1 MHDEHDGHGRLD
13 SHGGGGHHPGDAGNN
28 DQLERNGQAGL
39 PPGLDALKNA
49 IRQIVKDECY
59 PLEAEFL
66 AHPTQEGIHDPGA
79 PRGIAEALSGI
90 LGVLPEDKWA
100 HLNKISKDT
109 GIYTSF
115 VPEEY
120 GGGGT
125 GALGQVVLDEEVH
138 KSIVQL
144 PTSPVPMMMIG
155 SCTPEQERDYLR
167 PSINGELHYAFA
179 QTEPEAGSDPG
190 GMMQT
195 HAELD
200 GDDWV
205 LNGTKMYISGAA
217 TADYILVQ
225 AVTDQEKRQRGGI
238 TMFIVDNPSPGLSFD
253 PIRIWVNPSKAQQHI
268 VNLDN
273 VRVPQTKVLG
283 EVGQGFSLGQKWLV
297 HHDRLLRGSMALG
310 ILSRALEMAI
320 DWAKQRVTYGRP
332 IADRQAIQWMLT
344 DVYIDI
350 MALRAA
356 TRETAAR
363 ADAGEDVRVEA
374 SMIKYC
380 GGEWGWRSIDKI
392 MQVFGG
398 MGETLDLPIAH
409 WYHIL
414 RHARIGGGTSEIHKF
429 VMARALLDG
438 RVSFQG

>member
-1 MHDEHDGHGRLD
+1 MQSVL
-13 SHGGGGHHPGDAGNN
+13 PP
-28 DQLERNGQAGL
+28 QLEAF
-39 PPGLDALKNA
+39 KNTV
-49 IRQIVKDECY
+49 RQIVREECV
-59 PLEAEFL
+59 PLEAEYL
-66 AHPTQEGIHDPGA
+66 AHPPQEGVDDGG
-79 PRGIAEALSGI
+79 PRGIAEALMGI
-90 LGVLPEDKWA
+90 VGTLPGETWER
-100 HLNKISKDT
+100 LTRISKET
-109 GIYTSF
+109 GIFTSF

-120 GGGGT
+120 GGGGM
-125 GALGQVVLDEEVH
+125 GALGHVMLEEEVH

-155 SCTPEQERDYLR
+155 ACTTEQEERYLY
-167 PSINGELHYAFA
+167 PAIQGQLHYAFA
-179 QTEPEAGSDPG
+179 QTEPQAGSDPG

-195 HAELD
+195 RAVAD
-200 GDDWV
+200 GDDWI
-205 LNGTKMYISGAA
+205 LNGTKTFISGAA
-217 TADYILVQ
+217 SADFLLVQ
-225 AVTDQEKRQRGGI
+225 AVTDPEKRQRGGI
-238 TMFIVDNPSPGLSFD
+238 TMFLVDNPTPGMSFD
-253 PIRIWVNPSKAQQHI
+253 PIRVWITPTKAQQYL

-273 VRVPQTKVLG
+273 VRIPHTRVLG
-283 EVGQGFSLGQKWLV
+283 ELGQGFTLGQKWLV

-350 MALRAA
+350 MNLRAL

-363 ADAGEDVRVEA
+363 ADKDEDVRVEA

-380 GGEWGWRSIDKI
+380 AGEWGWRSIDKI

-398 MGETLDLPIAH
+398 TGETLDMPIPH
-409 WYHIL
+409 WYHLL

>member
-1 MHDEHDGHGRLD
+1 MT
-13 SHGGGGHHPGDAGNN
+13 P
-28 DQLERNGQAGL
+28 GL
-39 PPGLDALKNA
+39 PPQLEALKA
-49 IRQIVKDECY
+49 TIRQIVRDECL
-59 PLEAEFL
+59 PLEAEYL
-66 AHPTQEGIHDPGA
+66 AHPPQEGVDDGG
-79 PRGIAEALSGI
+79 PRGIAEALMGI
-90 LGVLPEDKWA
+90 VGSLNPESWDR
-100 HLNKISKDT
+100 LTGISKHT

-120 GGGGT
+120 GGGGM
-125 GALGQVVLDEEVH
+125 GALGHVMLDEEVH

-155 SCTPEQERDYLR
+155 ACTPEQEQRYLY
-167 PSINGELHYAFA
+167 PAIAGDLHYSFG

-195 HAELD
+195 RAVLD

-205 LNGTKMYISGAA
+205 LNGTKMFISGAA
-217 TADYILVQ
+217 SSDFLLVQ
-225 AVTDQEKRQRGGI
+225 AVTDPEKMQRGGI
-238 TMFIVDNPSPGLSFD
+238 TMFVVDNPTPGMSFE
-253 PIRIWVNPSKAQQHI
+253 PIRVWITPTKAQQHF

-273 VRVPQTKVLG
+273 VRIPRTQVLG
-283 EVGQGFSLGQKWLV
+283 EVGQGFTLGQKWLV

-310 ILSRALEMAI
+310 ILSRALDMAI
-320 DWAKQRVTYGRP
+320 EWAKQRVTHGRP

-350 MALRAA
+350 MSLRSL

-363 ADAGEDVRVEA
+363 ADNDEDVRVEA

-380 GGEWGWRSIDKI
+380 AGEWGWRSIDKI

-398 MGETLDLPIAH
+398 MGETLDMPIAH

-429 VMARALLDG
+429 VMARALLDN
-438 RVSFQG
+438 RVSYQG

>member
-1 MHDEHDGHGRLD
+1 M
-13 SHGGGGHHPGDAGNN
+13 
-28 DQLERNGQAGL
+28 QVGL
-39 PPGLDALKNA
+39 PPELDALKNT

-66 AHPTQEGIHDPGA
+66 ANPSKDGVDEPGA
-79 PRGIAEALSGI
+79 PRGIAEALSGL
-90 LGVLPEDKWA
+90 LGVLPKEAWDR
-100 HLNKISKDT
+100 LNKVSKDT

-120 GGGGT
+120 GGGGM
-125 GALGQVVLDEEVH
+125 GALGHVVLDEEVH

-155 SCTPEQERDYLR
+155 SATPEQEQEYLI
-167 PSINGELHYAFA
+167 PSVEGKLHYAFG
-179 QTEPEAGSDPG
+179 QTEPNAGSDPG

-195 HAELD
+195 SAVLD

-205 LNGTKMYISGAA
+205 INGTKTFISGAA
-217 TADYILVQ
+217 SADYILLQ
-225 AVTDQEKRQRGGI
+225 AVTDPEKRQRGGI
-238 TMFIVDNPSPGLSFD
+238 TMFIIDNPIPGMSFD
-253 PIRIWVNPSKAQQHI
+253 PIRLWMNPGKSQQWT

-283 EVGQGFSLGQKWLV
+283 EVGQGFTLGQQWLV
-297 HHDRLLRGSMALG
+297 HHDRMLRGSMATG
-310 ILSRALEMAI
+310 ILSRALEMAVA
-320 DWAKQRVTYGRP
+320 WAKERVTYGRP
-332 IADRQAIQWMLT
+332 IADRQAIQYMLT
-344 DVYIDI
+344 DVYTDI
-350 MALRAA
+350 MTLRSI

-363 ADAGEDVRVEA
+363 ADAGDDVRVEA

-380 GGEWGWRSIDKI
+380 AGEWGWRSIDKI

-398 MGETLDLPIAH
+398 TGETLDLPIGH

-429 VMARALLDG
+429 VMARGLLDG
-438 RVSFQG
+438 RVNFQG

>member
-1 MHDEHDGHGRLD
+1 M
-13 SHGGGGHHPGDAGNN
+13 P
-28 DQLERNGQAGL
+28 AGL
-39 PPGLDALKNA
+39 PPELDALKNT
-49 IRQIVKDECY
+49 IRQVVKDECY

-66 AHPTQEGIHDPGA
+66 ANPSQDGVDEPWS
-79 PRGIAEALSGI
+79 PRGIAEALSGL
-90 LGVLPEDKWA
+90 LGVLPEAAWDR
-100 HLNKISKDT
+100 LNKVSKDT

-120 GGGGT
+120 GGGGM
-125 GALGQVVLDEEVH
+125 GALGHVILDEEVH

-155 SCTPEQERDYLR
+155 AATPEQEQEYLL
-167 PSINGELHYAFA
+167 PSVDGKLHYAFG
-179 QTEPEAGSDPG
+179 QTEPNAGSDPG

-195 HAELD
+195 RAMLD

-205 LNGTKMYISGAA
+205 INGTKTFISGA
-217 TADYILVQ
+217 TSADYILLQ
-225 AVTDQEKRQRGGI
+225 AVTDPDKRQRGGI
-238 TMFIVDNPSPGLSFD
+238 TMFIIDNPSPGLSFD
-253 PIRIWVNPSKAQQHI
+253 PIRLWVNPSKAQQFT

-283 EVGQGFSLGQKWLV
+283 NVGDGFTLGQKWLV
-297 HHDRLLRGSMALG
+297 HHDRMLRGSMATG

-320 DWAKQRVTYGRP
+320 EWAKERVTYGRP
-332 IADRQAIQWMLT
+332 IADRQAIQYMLT
-344 DVYIDI
+344 DVYTDI
-350 MALRAA
+350 MTLRSF

-380 GGEWGWRSIDKI
+380 AGEWGWRSIDKI

-398 MGETLDLPIAH
+398 TGETLDLPIAH

-429 VMARALLDG
+429 VMARGLLDD
-438 RVSFQG
+438 RVNFQG

>member
-1 MHDEHDGHGRLD
+1 MIAE
-13 SHGGGGHHPGDAGNN
+13 
-28 DQLERNGQAGL
+28 QAGL
-39 PPGLDALKNA
+39 PPELEALKLT

-59 PLEAEFL
+59 PLEAEYL
-66 AHPTQEGIHDPGA
+66 ANPTLDGVEDEGA
-79 PRGIAEALSGI
+79 PRGIAEALQGI
-90 LGVLPEDKWA
+90 LGTLPAEKWA
-100 HLNKISKDT
+100 RLNQISKDT

-120 GGGGT
+120 GGGGM
-125 GALGQVVLDEEVH
+125 GALGHVVLDEEVH

-155 SCTPEQERDYLR
+155 NCTPEQEQEYLL
-167 PSINGELHYAFA
+167 PSIRGELHYAFG

-195 HAELD
+195 RAVLD

-205 LNGTKMYISGAA
+205 LNGTKTFISGAA
-217 TADYILVQ
+217 SSDYILVQ
-225 AVTDQEKRQRGGI
+225 AVTDPELRQRGGI

-253 PIRIWVNPSKAQQHI
+253 PIRIWINPTKSQQHT
-268 VNLDN
+268 VHLDN

-283 EVGQGFSLGQKWLV
+283 EVGRGFTLGQKWLV

-320 DWAKQRVTYGRP
+320 EWAKQRVTYGRP

-350 MALRAA
+350 MTLRAA
-356 TRETAAR
+356 TREAAAR
-363 ADAGEDVRVEA
+363 ADAGDDVRVEA

-380 GGEWGWRSIDKI
+380 AGEWGCRSIDKI

-398 MGETLDLPIAH
+398 TGETLDLPIAH
-409 WYHIL
+409 WYHLL

-438 RVSFQG
+438 RVNFQG